1 MPNRA
6 DSTEKEN
13 YRAFL
18 SAFGVRGKTDPF
30 PIAAPHE
37 VDYWADNK
45 EVLSKLIRAEGDALI
60 FPSSRIHAF
69 YGPLGGGKSFAVSY
83 LGHPKT
89 RKVFTKYLPPA
100 YKGKDFL
107 AFSVPASYPLKTG
120 MLTSGV
126 YVGVFERLFKEILE
140 DRTILGDFR
149 KAIEKTPGVVGEA
162 LRNAIDNI
170 VMTLDSELNFANVEK
185 SQGYKLLTLER
196 SKIGSLKTQTDFVS
210 AIKAV
215 VDPLL
220 AKYQRILV
228 AIDELESLR
237 QVSTSERLF
246 FNDFLRRLHQEVETG
261 LTLILIFSL
270 QSFEDVQ
277 AVLQPAVID
286 RISES
291 ISFGYVKNKK
301 DIVDYISECFE
312 KGAGVNPLQVID
324 SDALE
329 AIASDIRKDKRE
341 ITFRDLNKQLH
352 RIFASVLSQ
361 RKVGG
366 PLKVTLDAYEA
377 TKKQI
382 PVEDIIR
389 DLS

>member
-1 MPNRA
+1 MPDKM
-6 DSTEKEN
+6 DSREKEN

-18 SAFGVRGKTDPF
+18 SAFGVRGKIDPF
-30 PIAAPHE
+30 PIAAPHK

-89 RKVFTKYLPPA
+89 RKVLTKYLPPEDE
-100 YKGKDFL
+100 GKDFL

-120 MLTSGV
+120 MLTRGV
-126 YVGVFERLFKEILE
+126 YVGIFERLFREILE
-140 DRTILGDFR
+140 DKTILGVFR

-162 LRNAIDNI
+162 LRNAMDKMVI
-170 VMTLDSELNFANVEK
+170 TLDFDLNLSKVE
-185 SQGYKLLTLER
+185 SGEGYKLLTLER
-196 SKIGSLKTQTDFVS
+196 SKLGSLKTQTDFVS

-220 AKYQRILV
+220 AKYQRILI

-246 FNDFLRRLHQEVETG
+246 FNDFIRRLHQEVETG

-277 AVLQPAVID
+277 AVLQPAVIE
-286 RISES
+286 RISEN
-291 ISFGYVKNKK
+291 ISFGYVKSRK

-312 KGAGVNPLQVID
+312 KGAGVNPSEVID
-324 SDALE
+324 TDALE
-329 AIASDIRKDKRE
+329 AIAADIKRDKRE
-341 ITFRDLNKQLH
+341 ITFRDVNKQLH

-361 RKVGG
+361 RKMGG
-366 PLKVTLDAYEA
+366 PLKVTLNAYES
-377 TKKQI
+377 TKKQV